1 MSKTSEV
8 FFVDNVTKVYD
19 TGEAKLTV
27 LDGIDLQLKR
37 GEFVAITGP
46 SGSGKTT
53 LLNLMGLIDVP
64 TSGHIY
70 LNGEDVAQLSRRERT
85 RRRRTSIGFVFQDCH
100 LHDSLTARQNVEVPA
115 MFSDKRPPENRAVS
129 LLERVGLG
137 DRTNHYPS
145 ELSGGQQQR
154 VAIARALMNDPAVIL
169 ADEPSGNLDEE
180 TSKRIFTELTE
191 LRALGK
197 TVLTVTHDPLVSNY
211 VDREVSLR
219 NGQFAT
225 DSGIDWSL
233 DPLES

>member
-1 MSKTSEV
+1 MSEV

-19 TGEAKLTV
+19 TGDAQLTV

-37 GEFVAITGP
+37 GKFVAITGP

-85 RRRRTSIGFVFQDCH
+85 RRRRRSIGFVFQDCH

-115 MFSDKRPPENRAVS
+115 MFSDERPPEDRSVR

-137 DRTNHYPS
+137 DRTDHYPS

-180 TSKRIFTELTE
+180 TSKRIFNELTE

-197 TVLTVTHDPLVSNY
+197 TVLTVTHDPLVSKY

-225 DSGIDWSL
+225 GSGIDWSL
-233 DPLES
+233 DPLEG